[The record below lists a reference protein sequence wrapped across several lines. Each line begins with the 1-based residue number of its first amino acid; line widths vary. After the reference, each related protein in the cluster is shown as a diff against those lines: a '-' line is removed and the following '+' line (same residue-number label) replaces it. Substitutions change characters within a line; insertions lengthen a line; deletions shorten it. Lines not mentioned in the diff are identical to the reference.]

1 MEASKDHL
9 KLIEA
14 FATGARPS
22 AFTLAAVSQ
31 KSRTVAGYIR
41 AGFEDSSTL
50 KIKHVKADRPHQGK
64 GLGGLLIQAAEK
76 RAHKLSSGWSKMTLG
91 VLDNNEPSKRCY
103 EKACFKAAF
112 STPSKFPP
120 CGCKNACSHHKIRWL
135 LMEKSVK

>member
-1 MEASKDHL
+1 M

-31 KSRTVAGYIR
+31 KSGTVAGYIH

-64 GLGGLLIQAAEK
+64 GLGGLLTQAAEK
-76 RAHKLSSGWSKMTLG
+76 RAHKLSSGCSKMTPS
-91 VLDNNEPSKRCY
+91 VLDSNEPAKRCY
-103 EKACFKAAF
+103 EKAGFKVAF

-120 CGCKNACSHHKIRWL
+120 CGCNDACSYHKIKWL
-135 LMEKSVK
+135 RTQKFVK